1 MRIGVLGTGSVGQ
14 AIATRLTELGHEVT
28 MGARDATNP
37 KAAAWTARLAASIR
51 ADEQKMLER
60 ILREIPKLAD
70 AVVGAE
76 VVVNAT
82 AGTTSVEAFEAAGGN
97 AALAGKVVLDVS
109 NPIDWSTGE
118 LVLTVVN
125 TDSVGERLQRALPDA
140 QVVKSLNTVNASV
153 MVHPGLVPGEHTMFV
168 SGDHATAKDT
178 VTRLLRDFGWPAG
191 SIVDLGGITAA
202 RGQEMYIVLWVSLMQ
217 VGGGGP
223 AFNIHVVRDS
233 A

>member
-1 MRIGVLGTGSVGQ
+1 MRIGVLGTGPVGQ

-37 KAAAWTARLAASIR
+37 KAAAWAADRGGR
-51 ADEQKMLER
+51 AGSF
-60 ILREIPKLAD
+60 AD
-70 AVVGAE
+70 AVADAE

-82 AGTTSVEAFEAAGGN
+82 AGTTSVDAFEAAGGN

-118 LVLTVVN
+118 LVMTVVN
-125 TDSVGERLQRALPDA
+125 TDSVAERLQRALPDA

-153 MVHPGLVPGEHTMFV
+153 MVRPELVPGEHTMFI
-168 SGDHATAKDT
+168 SGDHATAKDA

-191 SIVDLGGITAA
+191 SILDLGGITAA
-202 RGQEMYIVLWVSLMQ
+202 RGQEMYIPLWVSLMQ
-217 VGGGGP
+217 AGGGGA
-223 AFNIHVVRDS
+223 AFNIKVVRDS

>member
-1 MRIGVLGTGSVGQ
+1 MRIGVLGTGTVGQ
-14 AIATRLTELGHEVT
+14 AIATRLRELGHEVT

-37 KAAAWTARLAASIR
+37 KAAAWAAEHDGR
-51 ADEQKMLER
+51 AGTF
-60 ILREIPKLAD
+60 AD

-82 AGTTSVEAFEAAGGN
+82 AGTTSVEVFEAAGGN

-125 TDSVGERLQRALPDA
+125 TDSVAERLQRALPDA
-140 QVVKSLNTVNASV
+140 QVVKSLNTVNGSV
-153 MVHPGLVPGEHTMFV
+153 MVHPQLVPGDHTMFV

-191 SIVDLGGITAA
+191 NIIDLGGITAA
-202 RGQEMYIVLWVSLMQ
+202 RGQEMYIALWVSLMQ
-217 VGGGGP
+217 AGGSA
-223 AFNIHVVRDS
+223 AFNIQVVRDG